1 MTHTGKTTSGV
12 PMLSGFTDYY
22 AQLGSKLIKTP
33 FDNIDN
39 IKWNREVNLA
49 IDAKDLDML
58 LDMNQIFCRDKGI
71 CCVKDKYEKR

>member
-12 PMLSGFTDYY
+12 LMLDGFTDYY

-33 FDNIDN
+33 FDSIDN

-58 LDMNQIFCRDKGI
+58 LDMNHIMIR
-71 CCVKDKYEKR
+71 EKR